1 MLERRRPKAS
11 CTAQLHIQPHIL
23 VYLASWRIKRLFP
36 LRHPGRGIS
45 KELFMPDFFSNM
57 APIHSPTVATHP
69 QPIHCAMDFRPE
81 LTIPLPLHV
90 HHNLNLS
97 QSATFEEPMEEG
109 TVRTQHI
116 KGVEF
121 VWKKS
126 GLCVNL
132 PADE

>member
-1 MLERRRPKAS
+1 MALMFDDS
-11 CTAQLHIQPHIL
+11 TSL
-23 VYLASWRIKRLFP
+23 VLVNAVVP
-36 LRHPGRGIS
+36 
-45 KELFMPDFFSNM
+45 EEVPDFFSNM
-57 APIHSPTVATHP
+57 APSHSPTVATHP

-90 HHNLNLS
+90 RHNLNLS
-97 QSATFEEPMEEG
+97 QSATFEEPIEEG

-121 VWKKS
+121 VWKES

-132 PADE
+132 PADEE